1 MVHFTPDAEV
11 ANPPEKGKPLLAR
24 ALRFVYPPRCIA
36 CGEEVETEKALCGP
50 CWSEAWF
57 ISAPCCDGC
66 AAPLPGADDGERLL
80 CDDCTTEP
88 RPWSA
93 GRAVVVYSGTGRR
106 ITLALKHGDRLD
118 IAGPVGRWMAA
129 AARDILADSD
139 LIAPVPLHWTR
150 LFRRRYNQA
159 ALLAD
164 VVGAGAGRMVAPD
177 LLLRRRRTIMQKG
190 MTREERMDNQR
201 TAITVNPKRLSAI
214 AGKRILLVDDV
225 MTTGATLS
233 ACAEACHAAGAAVV
247 KIVVF
252 ARVATGS

>member
-57 ISAPCCDGC
+57 ISTPCCDAC
-66 AAPLPGADDGERLL
+66 AAPLPGAAEGDPLF
-80 CDDCTTEP
+80 CDDCMAAP
-88 RPWSA
+88 RPWTE

-106 ITLALKHGDRLD
+106 ISLALKHGDRLD

-129 AARDILADSD
+129 AARDILTDSD
-139 LIAPVPLHWTR
+139 VIAPVPLHWTR
-150 LFRRRYNQA
+150 LFRRRYNQS
-159 ALLAD
+159 ALLAE
-164 VVGAGAGRMVAPD
+164 VIAAGGGCTVAQD
-177 LLLRRRRTIMQKG
+177 LLIRRRRTVMQKG

-201 TAITVNPKRLSAI
+201 QAITANPKRLSAI

-233 ACAEACHAAGAAVV
+233 ACAEACHAAGAVAVN
-247 KIVVF
+247 IVVF

>member
-1 MVHFTPDAEV
+1 M
-11 ANPPEKGKPLLAR
+11 LSR

-57 ISAPCCDGC
+57 ISAPCCDAC
-66 AAPLPGADDGERLL
+66 AMPLPGAAEGERLL
-80 CDDCTTEP
+80 CDDCTAMP
-88 RPWSA
+88 KPWNA
-93 GRAVVVYSGTGRR
+93 GRAVVVYNGTGRR
-106 ITLALKHGDRLD
+106 IMLALKHGDRLD
-118 IAGPVGRWMAA
+118 IAGPAGRWMAA
-129 AARDILADSD
+129 SAQDVLADSD
-139 LIAPVPLHWTR
+139 VIAPVPLHWIR
-150 LFRRRYNQA
+150 LFRRRYNQS

-164 VVGAGAGRMVAPD
+164 VIAEGGGRLVMQD
-177 LLLRRRRTIMQKG
+177 LLIRRRRTVMQKG
-190 MTREERMDNQR
+190 MTREQRMENQR
-201 TAITVNPKRLSAI
+201 LAITANPKRLSAI

-247 KIVVF
+247 NIVVF

>member
-1 MVHFTPDAEV
+1 M
-11 ANPPEKGKPLLAR
+11 LAR

-50 CWSEAWF
+50 CWSDAWF

-66 AAPLPGADDGERLL
+66 GTPLPGVGDDEGLLL
-80 CDDCTTEP
+80 CDDCTAVP
-88 RPWSA
+88 KPWVA

-106 ITLALKHGDRLD
+106 IALALKHGDRLD
-118 IAGPVGRWMAA
+118 IAGPVGRWMGAA
-129 AARDILADSD
+129 ACDVLAGTDV
-139 LIAPVPLHWTR
+139 IAPVPLHWSR
-150 LFRRRYNQA
+150 LLRRRYNQS

-164 VVGAGAGRMVAPD
+164 IIGAGAGSTVAQD
-177 LLLRRRRTIMQKG
+177 LLVRRRRTVMQKG
-190 MTREERMDNQR
+190 MTREERMENQR
-201 TAITVNPKRLSAI
+201 QAITANPRRLSAI

-233 ACAEACHAAGAAVV
+233 ACTEACYAAGAAVV
-247 KIVVF
+247 NIVVF

>member
-1 MVHFTPDAEV
+1 M
-11 ANPPEKGKPLLAR
+11 LAR

-50 CWSEAWF
+50 CWSEVWF
-57 ISAPCCDGC
+57 ISAPCCYAC
-66 AAPLPGADDGERLL
+66 AAPLPGAVDGERLF
-80 CDDCTTEP
+80 CDDCTAAL

-106 ITLALKHGDRLD
+106 ISLALKHGDRLD

-129 AARDILADSD
+129 SAQDILADSD
-139 LIAPVPLHWTR
+139 VIAPAPLHWSR
-150 LFRRRYNQA
+150 LFRRRYNQS

-164 VVGAGAGRMVAPD
+164 VIAAGGGCAVVQD
-177 LLLRRRRTIMQKG
+177 LLIRHRRTVMQKG
-190 MTREERMDNQR
+190 MSRRERMENQR
-201 TAITVNPKRLSAI
+201 QAIIANPKRLSAI
-214 AGKRILLVDDV
+214 AGKHILLVDDV

-247 KIVVF
+247 NIVVF